1 MQNALWRCIRAWI
14 ESLAAI
20 GRWYGVRPAER
31 AVLISIVVVV
41 AAAVRIAFVTGADVQ
56 SPLRLDAGQYSQ
68 YAHNLVEHGVYSLS
82 TEAEPL
88 PDSFRS
94 PGFPV
99 FLAMC
104 RLLGG
109 EAGWYDLA
117 RWLQIVLSTLT
128 VLLSYRLARQ
138 FVSFGPAV
146 FGAALVAL
154 SPHLVVA
161 PAYVLTE
168 CLASFVVTAALC
180 TLVGAKSM
188 LRTVFGAVLLG
199 IAPLCNETMV
209 FLPVVATLLWWR
221 RDRRKAI
228 TILCVGLLP
237 LMVWNVRNQMTDLAR
252 KGGERAT
259 ASISHGSYPGMI
271 YEDERFF
278 GFPYREDPAQ
288 PEFGAS
294 WGNLYDVLA
303 PRIAAEPLRYAKW
316 YLLDKPVWLWSW
328 PLVQG
333 TDVYVYQVGN
343 SPYERQPVMAATH
356 TVMRWLHL
364 PVMLLAFAG
373 AVVGI
378 LRRRSGECHG
388 ATMLGWV
395 AILGTLAYLPVIP
408 DPRYLQPIRPILFV
422 LAAAAVPLVVALFHK
437 REQVSAAPAT

>member
-1 MQNALWRCIRAWI
+1 
-14 ESLAAI
+14 
-20 GRWYGVRPAER
+20 
-31 AVLISIVVVV
+31 VVVV

-56 SPLRLDAGQYSQ
+56 SPLRVDAGQYAQ

-82 TEAEPL
+82 KEAEPL

-94 PGFPV
+94 PGFPL
-99 FLAMC
+99 FLAFC
-104 RLLGG
+104 RLIGG
-109 EAGWYDLA
+109 DGGWYDLT
-117 RWLQIVLSTLT
+117 RWLQIVLSTMT

-138 FVSFGPAV
+138 FLSFGPAV
-146 FGAALVAL
+146 FGAVLVAL

-180 TLVGAKSM
+180 TLVGAKGM
-188 LRTVFGAVLLG
+188 KRTVAGAALLG
-199 IAPLCNETMV
+199 LAPLCNETMV
-209 FLPVVATLLWWR
+209 FLPIVATALWWR
-221 RDRRKAI
+221 RDRRQAI
-228 TILCVGLLP
+228 TILCVALVPLLC
-237 LMVWNVRNQMTDLAR
+237 WNVRNQTTDLAR
-252 KGGERAT
+252 KGSERAT

-271 YEDERFF
+271 YESERFF

-288 PEFGAS
+288 PEFGSS

-303 PRIAAEPLRYAKW
+303 PRVQAEPLRYAKW

-333 TDVYVYQVGN
+333 TDVYVYPVGN

-373 AVVGI
+373 AIASV
-378 LRRRSGECHG
+378 LRRRTTEGN
-388 ATMLGWV
+388 AAKMLGWV

-408 DPRYLQPIRPILFV
+408 DPRYLQPIRPVLFV
-422 LAAAAVPLVVALFHK
+422 LGAAAVPLLAALFQK
-437 REQVSAAPAT
+437 REQPSAAAVT